1 MCAEIIHKVMR
12 QQTLL
17 DILHDCYNQDKLDY
31 KVRILIIN
39 NFLELNYIHI
49 LNIIYL
55 DVI

>member
-1 MCAEIIHKVMR
+1 MR